1 MANDIANLPTDLAAR
16 LLSGIAQSRATTVI
30 PGGKP
35 ILRML
40 KSGEWV
46 FGQESAEVEAGS
58 KWAVNIV
65 SLAHGWICW
74 TDGAGRNKLGGE
86 VMVSM
91 MEAKPAKPAPLD
103 GFDFKEQRTFELK
116 CLTGED
122 VGTEVI
128 HKATALGS
136 IKAIDGLLAQIQ
148 QQLVADPAHPCP
160 VVTFGKDHYEHG
172 QYGRI
177 YTPVFTV
184 AGWCDMSGNMA
195 QEVPAL
201 PADGWPGPAAPAPAP
216 AAPQPQPAPTAQL
229 HTGQRRRPAAR

>member
-1 MANDIANLPTDLAAR
+1 
-16 LLSGIAQSRATTVI
+16 
-30 PGGKP
+30 
-35 ILRML
+35 
-40 KSGEWV
+40 
-46 FGQESAEVEAGS
+46 
-58 KWAVNIV
+58 
-65 SLAHGWICW
+65 
-74 TDGAGRNKLGGE
+74 
-86 VMVSM
+86 
-91 MEAKPAKPAPLD
+91 
-103 GFDFKEQRTFELK
+103 
-116 CLTGED
+116 
-122 VGTEVI
+122 I

-201 PADGWPGPAAPAPAP
+201 PADGRAGAAGPGSARAARRAPPPPPPPRRNRNPPPPRSSTPASAGGRRHADARAHKGQRGPGAGAWAHLQAGGYLFLRLRDPFRGL
-216 AAPQPQPAPTAQL
+216 AQDRGRL
-229 HTGQRRRPAAR
+229 RLRHTG